1 MGMIPLPPLVVALR
15 DAASRYYGAVGAE
28 WLRLIVKDRPKL
40 AARPLQRHQA
50 IRERVCAERCGGQVE
65 RVARRFGLVADA
77 GEMASRY
84 GLTGWAPGEAVA
96 AVGKCFGCWLEG
108 FGGTGNREERALLSQ
123 VRAFF
128 EQHGA
133 SRFEAID
140 GDQDK
145 RIVDRAGFYRADAD
159 GHREY
164 LVLPEVFRQEVC
176 RGFDPKGAIQTLIR
190 AGWLIRGS
198 DEKPTQKPRL
208 PGMGPSRVYVLGP
221 AMWGDEE

>member
-1 MGMIPLPPLVVALR
+1 MAAQTARRAKRQAGGCYFCGRGRIAVGADGTRWKKAHCRARNTVGRDRRGRWRRNGSAEDLHGFDTPAALVVALR
-15 DAASRYYGAVGAE
+15 DAASTYYGAVGAE
-28 WLRLIVKDRPKL
+28 WLRLIVEDRPKL
-40 AARPLQRHQA
+40 AAVVASGIKQFVEEFVPNA
-50 IRERVCAERCGGQVE
+50 AAGQVE
-65 RVARRFGLVADA
+65 RVARRFGPVAAA
-77 GEMASRY
+77 GEMATRY
-84 GLTGWAPGEAVA
+84 GLTGWAPGEATA

-159 GHREY
+159 GHRE
-164 LVLPEVFRQEVC
+164 
-176 RGFDPKGAIQTLIR
+176 T
-190 AGWLIRGS
+190 
-198 DEKPTQKPRL
+198 
-208 PGMGPSRVYVLGP
+208 
-221 AMWGDEE
+221 